1 MLYLK
6 LYLDNC
12 CFNRPFDDQSQL
24 KIYLETQAKLAIQE
38 KILAGEYQLIWS
50 YILSYENAAN
60 PNQIT
65 KNEINKWKAFSSLQI
80 EESPLVTEYAKKLIK
95 SNISIKDALHV
106 ACARVANADYFITTD
121 RKLLNKLTNF
131 QQIRA
136 ITPITFI
143 EEQDL

>member
-1 MLYLK
+1 MTLE

-12 CFNRPFDDQSQL
+12 CFNRPFDDQNQL

-50 YILSYENAAN
+50 YILSYENAQN
-60 PNQIT
+60 PNKIT
-65 KNEINKWKAFSSLQI
+65 KNEISKWKGFSSLQI
-80 EESPLVTEYAKKLIK
+80 EESPLIIEYAKNLMK

-106 ACARVANADYFITTD
+106 SCAVVAKADYFITTD
-121 RKLLNKLTNF
+121 RKLLNKLTNSK
-131 QQIRA
+131 QIRA